1 MPSPLAPARA
11 LALWRPPGLYGGEP
25 EMSPPYLDFEDFLI
39 TTLPTAVLNETTG
52 IYLSNENPSFA
63 RNDIKARA
71 SATGLNQMEDTYFA

>member
-1 MPSPLAPARA
+1 MSLPMGKVRMGWLHDRA
-11 LALWRPPGLYGGEP
+11 I
-25 EMSPPYLDFEDFLI
+25 LDH
-39 TTLPTAVLNETTG
+39 TSQTLPTAVLNETTG

>member
-1 MPSPLAPARA
+1 MGWLHDRA
-11 LALWRPPGLYGGEP
+11 I
-25 EMSPPYLDFEDFLI
+25 LDH
-39 TTLPTAVLNETTG
+39 TSQTLPTAALNETTG

>member
-1 MPSPLAPARA
+1 MGWLRDRA
-11 LALWRPPGLYGGEP
+11 I
-25 EMSPPYLDFEDFLI
+25 LDLTSE
-39 TTLPTAVLNETTG
+39 TPPTAVLNETTG

>member
-1 MPSPLAPARA
+1 MGWLRD
-11 LALWRPPGLYGGEP
+11 RGI
-25 EMSPPYLDFEDFLI
+25 LDH
-39 TTLPTAVLNETTG
+39 TSQTLPTAVLNETTD